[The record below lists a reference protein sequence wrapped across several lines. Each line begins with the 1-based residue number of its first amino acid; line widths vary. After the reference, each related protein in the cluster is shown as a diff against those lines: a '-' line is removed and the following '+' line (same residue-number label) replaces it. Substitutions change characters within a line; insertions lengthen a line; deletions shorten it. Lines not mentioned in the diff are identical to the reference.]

1 MGFNSV
7 ALGDSLM
14 CQEDTTDTFLAMRA
28 LACVGVIVPQLLRVL
43 VICLLL
49 SIPALAQEKSAPEVV
64 RSSGAQNPILFAD
77 VASLL
82 STYKL
87 AAGDV
92 ISIRVFGEDDLSRE
106 KIRLSDAGTIPY
118 PALGELKAL
127 GLTIG
132 ELERT
137 ITQGL
142 KAGYLVNPRVSV
154 QIDEYRPFFI
164 NGMVERPGSYPF
176 QPGLTVLKASSLA
189 GGFKERAS
197 FGKISIIR
205 KVMSRPGRSGTLI
218 LNRVSG
224 RYGIHRR
231 KFLAGLLSELVDRN

>member
-1 MGFNSV
+1 MSFNSV
-7 ALGDSLM
+7 ALNGASI
-14 CQEDTTDTFLAMRA
+14 CQEDSIVSFPVTPTLASLAAVAAHGLLA
-28 LACVGVIVPQLLRVL
+28 LVLGLLVAF
-43 VICLLL
+43 
-49 SIPALAQEKSAPEVV
+49 PALAQSKPTPDTKPAATP
-64 RSSGAQNPILFAD
+64 SSPALLAD

-132 ELERT
+132 ELERN

-154 QIDEYRPFFI
+154 QIEEYRPFYI
-164 NGMVERPGSYPF
+164 NGMVERPGGYPF

-205 KVMSRPGRSGTLI
+205 EGNIKAGSQ
-218 LNRVSG
+218 
-224 RYGIHRR
+224 
-231 KFLAGLLSELVDRN
+231 KAGLDSPVYPGDTIFIDESFF

>member
-1 MGFNSV
+1 MGFNSFTLSSAPV
-7 ALGDSLM
+7 
-14 CQEDTTDTFLAMRA
+14 CHEDATASSPVTSFLATVA
-28 LACVGVIVPQLLRVL
+28 AVVASHWLLV
-43 VICLLL
+43 LLL
-49 SIPALAQEKSAPEVV
+49 ALLAAFPAF
-64 RSSGAQNPILFAD
+64 AQNKEVPAAKPSSDAQFVD

-132 ELERT
+132 ELERN

-154 QIDEYRPFFI
+154 QIEEYRPFYI
-164 NGMVERPGSYPF
+164 NGMVERPGGYPF

-205 KVMSRPGRSGTLI
+205 ESNIKAGPQ
-218 LNRVSG
+218 
-224 RYGIHRR
+224 
-231 KFLAGLLSELVDRN
+231 KAGLDSPVYPGDTIFIDESFF